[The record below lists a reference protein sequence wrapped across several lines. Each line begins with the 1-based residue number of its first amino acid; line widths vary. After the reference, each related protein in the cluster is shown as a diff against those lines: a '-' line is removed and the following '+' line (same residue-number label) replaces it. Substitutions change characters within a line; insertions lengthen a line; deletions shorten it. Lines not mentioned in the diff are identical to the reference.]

1 MYKFNSYIN
10 KNVRFLDND
19 ALMRVAPSIFTVD
32 KHEERSDR
40 YAVIPTV
47 DVLEALRREGFFP
60 VYAGESRARSED
72 KKGFTKHMLR
82 FRQDGNAH
90 DVGEIFPEVVMVN
103 SHDGTSS
110 YQLSAGLF
118 RQVCSNG
125 MVVSDGAIE
134 TVRVRHSGNVIDNV
148 IEGTYSII
156 NETPKALE
164 HMSVMQGTELSLEEQ
179 IIFANAAASLRWDDG
194 FKVSEPALL
203 QPRRTD
209 DRGRDLWRTFNVVQ
223 EKVIRGGVVVE
234 NTETRN
240 RQRAREIKS
249 VGESVKLNK
258 ALWTLAEEMARLKA
272 A

>member
-1 MYKFNSYIN
+1 MSSYIN
-10 KNVRFLDND
+10 KDVRVLDND
-19 ALMRVAPSIFTVD
+19 YLARVAPSVFTEV
-32 KHEERSDR
+32 KHEERGDR
-40 YAVIPTV
+40 YAVIPTINIV
-47 DVLEALRREGFFP
+47 ESLRNEGFFP
-60 VYAGESRARSED
+60 VFASESRARSDD

-82 FRQDGNAH
+82 FRQSGNPHAVG
-90 DVGEIFPEVVMVN
+90 DVFPEVVMVN

-125 MVVSDGAIE
+125 MVVSDGNIDM
-134 TVRVRHSGNVIDNV
+134 VRVRHSGNVIDNV
-148 IEGTYSII
+148 IEGTYRII
-156 NETPKALE
+156 NEAPKALE
-164 HMSVMQGTELSLEEQ
+164 HMDVMRSVELSTEEQ
-179 IIFANAAASLRWDDG
+179 IILARAAATLRWDDG
-194 FKVSEPALL
+194 FKVSEPSLL
-203 QPRRTD
+203 QPRRRD
-209 DRGRDLWRTFNVVQ
+209 DQGCDLWRTFNVLQ
-223 EKVIRGGVVVE
+223 EKVIKGGVVVE